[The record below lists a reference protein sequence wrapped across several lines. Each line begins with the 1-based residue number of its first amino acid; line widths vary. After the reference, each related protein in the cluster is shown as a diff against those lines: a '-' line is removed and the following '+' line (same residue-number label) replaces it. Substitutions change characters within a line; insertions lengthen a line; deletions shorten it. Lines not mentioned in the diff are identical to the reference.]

1 MAHHLVFFLLTLIA
15 LAALVQCQAVE
26 FHVTNN
32 AASMLGWARFT
43 DQIGV
48 EYTEQKMNSSTEFM
62 RRLLNETSIQGQ
74 KSEVSNVTLFLETLD
89 DDIAYTNI
97 ENQQAPVGLM
107 EGIADSVRLK
117 AGLAPSQGKVTAGI
131 KAKKVDELWS
141 DYEAEYG
148 H

>member
-97 ENQQAPVGLM
+97 ESLLALWFADQQAPVGLM

-131 KAKKVDELWS
+131 K
-141 DYEAEYG
+141 G
-148 H
+148 MP